1 VCGRFGNALS
11 AAELAEL
18 LSLEDVP
25 QGAATARYNIAPLQD
40 ALVVRAGA
48 RGARALA
55 KLRWGLVPFWA
66 RDPKI
71 ASRLIN
77 ARAETLADKR
87 AFRWAY
93 RQRRCLVPADG
104 YYEWQRART
113 QRLPHHI
120 GLADGAAFCMA
131 GLWERWQ
138 PREGAPSVETFT
150 LITTDANDLT
160 RPIHDRMP
168 VILRPGDY
176 DLWLDPRVQDP
187 AALAPLLQPFPS
199 DAMVAWRVSKY
210 VSDYRNEGPRCR
222 EPVGQLALF

>member
-1 VCGRFGNALS
+1 MCGRFGNAL
-11 AAELAEL
+11 APAELAAL
-18 LSLEDVP
+18 LSLDDVP
-25 QGAATARYNIAPLQD
+25 QDLLRPRFNIAPLQD
-40 ALVVRAGA
+40 AAVVRAAG
-48 RGARALA
+48 RGARSLA

-77 ARAETLADKR
+77 ARAESLADKR
-87 AFRWAY
+87 SFQWAY

-104 YYEWQRART
+104 YYEWKKAGT
-113 QRLPHHI
+113 QRLPYHI
-120 GLADGAAFCMA
+120 GLADGAGFCVA

-138 PREGAPSVETFT
+138 PREGAASVETFT
-150 LITTDANDLT
+150 LITTEANELT

-168 VILRPGDY
+168 VILRAEDY
-176 DLWLDPRVQDP
+176 DLWLDPRVQAP
-187 AALAPLLQPFPS
+187 AALQGLLKPFPS